1 MNKKVKY
8 GQRFKSRPIKSAGK
22 KRQRIKVH
30 RARLVEAGWEESKV
44 TKMDAKS
51 LREALKASKL

>member
-22 KRQRIKVH
+22 KRQRLKVH
-30 RARLVEAGWEESKV
+30 RARLVTAGFEEDKV
-44 TKMDAKS
+44 SKMDAKS
-51 LREALKASKL
+51 LREALKLIKS